1 MEIKAQKSTQFKIN
15 ELVVVTKA
23 GKIDIS
29 SMYEE
34 INIFDSMLVS
44 IMSGNILIRD
54 SVGLSGKLL
63 FDGSESILI
72 DISKFAGSDIAS
84 FKKAYRIYKQ
94 SGRTTDKPG
103 SEMYLLHFV
112 SERATLVLPLLKN
125 CLFFLQDL
133 LRLQFER

>member
-44 IMSGNILIRD
+44 VMSGNILIRD

-84 FKKAYRIYKQ
+84 FKKAYRIY
-94 SGRTTDKPG
+94 
-103 SEMYLLHFV
+103 
-112 SERATLVLPLLKN
+112 
-125 CLFFLQDL
+125 
-133 LRLQFER
+133 